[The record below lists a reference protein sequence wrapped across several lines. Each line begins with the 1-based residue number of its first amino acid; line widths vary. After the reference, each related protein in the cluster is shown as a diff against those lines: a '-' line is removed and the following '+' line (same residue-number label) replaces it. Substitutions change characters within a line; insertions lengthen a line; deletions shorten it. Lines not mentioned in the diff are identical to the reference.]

1 MALRQVLY
9 GSSAV
14 RPMTQAEIDV
24 ILEQARRRN
33 TETGITGILFYLD
46 GNFLQ
51 LLEGEEPA
59 LSEIFSRIRLDTR
72 HLNLIKML
80 DGPIEQRSFAASPM
94 AFRSIYDNELEEN
107 PDLFVQSN
115 GRWSLREGAGVGEQL
130 KILIETF
137 LMVNYTR
144 SHDRLEGRNS

>member
-59 LSEIFSRIRLDTR
+59 LSETFSRIRLDTR
-72 HLNLIKML
+72 HRNLIKML

>member
-59 LSEIFSRIRLDTR
+59 LSETFSRIRLDTR
-72 HLNLIKML
+72 HRNLIKML

-130 KILIETF
+130 KVLIETF

>member
-24 ILEQARRRN
+24 ILKQARRRN

-59 LSEIFSRIRLDTR
+59 LSETFSRIRLDTR
-72 HLNLIKML
+72 HRNLIKML

-130 KILIETF
+130 KIVIETF

>member
-33 TETGITGILFYLD
+33 IETGITGILFYLD

-59 LSEIFSRIRLDTR
+59 LSETFDRIRLDTR
-72 HLNLIKML
+72 HRNLIKML
-80 DGPIEQRSFAASPM
+80 DGPIDQRSFAASPM
-94 AFRSIYDNELEEN
+94 AFRSIYGNELEEN

-115 GRWSLREGAGVGEQL
+115 GRWWLSEGAGVDEQL

-144 SHDRLEGRNS
+144 SHDRLLGRNS

>member
-33 TETGITGILFYLD
+33 IETGITGNLD

-59 LSEIFSRIRLDTR
+59 LSETFDRIRLDTR
-72 HLNLIKML
+72 HRNLIKML
-80 DGPIEQRSFAASPM
+80 DGPIDQRSFAASPM
-94 AFRSIYDNELEEN
+94 AFRSIYGNELEEN

-115 GRWSLREGAGVGEQL
+115 GRWSLSEGAGVDEQL

-144 SHDRLEGRNS
+144 SHDRL

>member
-1 MALRQVLY
+1 
-9 GSSAV
+9 
-14 RPMTQAEIDV
+14 
-24 ILEQARRRN
+24 
-33 TETGITGILFYLD
+33 
-46 GNFLQ
+46 
-51 LLEGEEPA
+51 
-59 LSEIFSRIRLDTR
+59 
-72 HLNLIKML
+72 ML